1 MPITHPLED
10 LIAQAEIYDLVDV
23 GPTVPDLAYAPTL
36 DNWVAMQDRGGH
48 IMLFGHV
55 TGHPRLGDRD
65 IHISQ
70 LYGLNIEAGW
80 ARTHNR
86 WYRLGT
92 QHPGQGKEAFRLPT
106 LHTLSGSDE
115 IRAVLSADA
124 GMVRALMA
132 RIRKP

>member
-23 GPTVPDLAYAPTL
+23 GPTVPDLAYAPKL
-36 DNWVAMQDRGGH
+36 DNWVAMQDRVGH

-65 IHISQ
+65 IHTSQ
-70 LYGLNIEAGW
+70 VYGLDAEAGW

-115 IRAVLSADA
+115 IRAVLTADA
-124 GMVRALMA
+124 DMVRALMA